1 MNARLDIGGRV
12 MAAFALHATTVG
24 SVFAR
29 LPEIQKALALPEATF
44 GLVLMGMPAGVVL
57 GSILISPV
65 VETWGPKRLIM
76 LGTPLIAAVSMLT
89 TAAWSAVTLCMAL
102 FAFGLAF
109 ATSNVALNVE
119 ADRVEAAED
128 RRIMSRCHGW
138 WALGFLA
145 TALVSAGL
153 IRVGV
158 PPVAQF
164 VAVTAMLAALVPAF
178 LVPLPESR
186 ARAGGA
192 SSRRRFAL
200 PGRGTLLIGGFAL
213 AGVVLEGTTRSW
225 SVIYVRDLFGAADW
239 IAALALPAIVVTQTV
254 GRFAG
259 DGLIE
264 RLGAATSGRLVAVA
278 LLAGLIVIVM
288 APVTGMVLAGF
299 ALIGVG
305 VSTVLPQAFSAA
317 ARWGDRP
324 AAESMAAFATLSTV
338 MGFLGPPVF
347 GALAE
352 WFGLRVAFALFIP
365 LPLISIAFAGY
376 LGPREG
382 AEVVAQRVA

>member
-1 MNARLDIGGRV
+1 
-12 MAAFALHATTVG
+12 
-24 SVFAR
+24 
-29 LPEIQKALALPEATF
+29 
-44 GLVLMGMPAGVVL
+44 
-57 GSILISPV
+57 
-65 VETWGPKRLIM
+65 
-76 LGTPLIAAVSMLT
+76 
-89 TAAWSAVTLCMAL
+89 
-102 FAFGLAF
+102 
-109 ATSNVALNVE
+109 
-119 ADRVEAAED
+119 
-128 RRIMSRCHGW
+128 
-138 WALGFLA
+138 
-145 TALVSAGL
+145 VSAGL

-225 SVIYVRDLFGAADW
+225 SVIYVRDLFGAAEW

-352 WFGLRVAFALFIP
+352 WVRTARRFRAVHTAAADLDRIRRLSGTKGGSRGRGTARCLTRANALP
-365 LPLISIAFAGY
+365 CCS
-376 LGPREG
+376 
-382 AEVVAQRVA
+382 AQRDLSPVWERHERSCP

>member
-1 MNARLDIGGRV
+1 
-12 MAAFALHATTVG
+12 
-24 SVFAR
+24 
-29 LPEIQKALALPEATF
+29 
-44 GLVLMGMPAGVVL
+44 
-57 GSILISPV
+57 
-65 VETWGPKRLIM
+65 
-76 LGTPLIAAVSMLT
+76 
-89 TAAWSAVTLCMAL
+89 
-102 FAFGLAF
+102 
-109 ATSNVALNVE
+109 
-119 ADRVEAAED
+119 
-128 RRIMSRCHGW
+128 
-138 WALGFLA
+138 
-145 TALVSAGL
+145 
-153 IRVGV
+153 
-158 PPVAQF
+158 
-164 VAVTAMLAALVPAF
+164 
-178 LVPLPESR
+178 
-186 ARAGGA
+186 
-192 SSRRRFAL
+192 
-200 PGRGTLLIGGFAL
+200 
-213 AGVVLEGTTRSW
+213 
-225 SVIYVRDLFGAADW
+225 VIYVRDLFGAAEW